1 MTEQKPHWLEE
12 PPIDPLADTNPS
24 LTVRPVDLDSEP
36 TTAVPGWRRT
46 AGLVSLLAAAALTV
60 ATAVV
65 LLIPTST
72 TPTPEVIAQPATAT
86 VPPTPIPEQ
95 PTTVAVVP
103 ENTTTGE
110 VLPPTISPEQA
121 SALLSQPL
129 QSLDVAAPFQIVR
142 DVYNPFTTVPDRP
155 RNEVIQYEAV
165 KGDSIYSI
173 AERFGLQPETIA
185 WSNPR
190 SIIEI
195 LSPGQEINILPV
207 DGVYEQAIGS
217 TTVRELAAKYKV
229 TDPYTILDS
238 EFNSVVLVGDDL
250 DTILPSGTWVV
261 IPGGQAEDITWNPG
275 IVTDGGSSGSG
286 GNGYVTQF
294 APGQPGSCGAV
305 QNPGGGAYWGKPLS
319 SYTWVRG
326 FSSWH
331 TGVDLAAPT
340 GTPVYAANSGVVI
353 FNGWNSWGYGTTV
366 VLAHG
371 PYLTLYG
378 HMSGTTV
385 GCGQYVT
392 VGQQIGMVGSTG
404 NSSGPHLHFEIRY
417 GQTPQD
423 PSATIGF

>member
-1 MTEQKPHWLEE
+1 MTAIKLGR
-12 PPIDPLADTNPS
+12 I
-24 LTVRPVDLDSEP
+24 
-36 TTAVPGWRRT
+36 
-46 AGLVSLLAAAALTV
+46 AGLVSLLAAVALMVAA
-60 ATAVV
+60 AV
-65 LLIPTST
+65 LLLSPTNT
-72 TPTPEVIAQPATAT
+72 TVPEGLPQPEAATQ
-86 VPPTPIPEQ
+86 PPTPIVEQ
-95 PTTVAVVP
+95 ATTIAVISGDTAV
-103 ENTTTGE
+103 GDL
-110 VLPPTISPEQA
+110 LPPTISPEQA

-129 QSLDVAAPFQIVR
+129 QSLHAAAPFQIVR

-155 RNEVIQYEAV
+155 RNEVIQYAAV

-173 AERFGLQPETIA
+173 AERFGLQAETIA

-217 TTVRELAAKYKV
+217 TTVHELAEKYKV
-229 TDPYTILDS
+229 ADPYTVLDS
-238 EFNSVVLVGDDL
+238 EFNGTLAGYDL

-261 IPGGQAEDITWNPG
+261 IPGGQGEEITWNPG
-275 IVTDGGSSGSG
+275 IVTEDGSG
-286 GNGYVTQF
+286 GSGYVTQLD
-294 APGQPGSCGAV
+294 PGQPGSCGAV

-331 TGVDLAAPT
+331 PGVDLAAPL

-353 FNGWNSWGYGTTV
+353 FNGWNSWGYGTLV

-378 HMSGTTV
+378 HLSGTTV
-385 GCGQYVT
+385 SCGQLIT

-417 GQTPQD
+417 GQTQQD
-423 PSATIGF
+423 PAATIGF